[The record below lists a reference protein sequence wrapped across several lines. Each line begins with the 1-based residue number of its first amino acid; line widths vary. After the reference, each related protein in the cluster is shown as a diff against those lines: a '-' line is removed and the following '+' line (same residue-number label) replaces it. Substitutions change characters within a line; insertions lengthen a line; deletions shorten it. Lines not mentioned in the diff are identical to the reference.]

1 MVGEHAPTILE
12 RPGNDDADDPHA
24 ATYYHAV
31 STDLPP
37 CGLYRTVKA
46 IGNIEA
52 GRLVY
57 FHNHGDPGPGV
68 YFPESWNANRAKFS
82 QQGSVLPA
90 NFDPKA
96 LRPLPVEGFYRV
108 KSEFYCCEKN
118 CVKFEPDA
126 FVQLGYNGAGK
137 ALVFIPE
144 LAGNAIDIPQR
155 GTFVEDKEL
164 ANLVLL
170 RLAERQPGTGGGGAE
185 IDIKLPRG
193 IVIH

>member
-1 MVGEHAPTILE
+1 MVREDPPALLDRAG
-12 RPGNDDADDPHA
+12 DDDTDDSHA
-24 ATYYHAV
+24 ATYYHDV

-46 IGNIEA
+46 IGSIEA

-68 YFPESWNANRAKFS
+68 YLPESWTGNRARFS
-82 QQGSVLPA
+82 PQGTVVPSG
-90 NFDPKA
+90 FDGSALKA
-96 LRPLPVEGFYRV
+96 LPPEGFYRV
-108 KSEFYCCEKN
+108 KATFHCCDKQ
-118 CVKFEPDA
+118 CVKFEPET

-137 ALVFIPE
+137 ALVFFPE
-144 LAGNAIDIPQR
+144 LAATAIDIPQR

-164 ANLVLL
+164 KNLVLL
-170 RLAERQPGTGGGGAE
+170 KVAEKQGGSSSGPE

-193 IVIH
+193 IVVH